1 MKKLLVCAAVAVFS
15 IGSLSAQDVRF
26 GVKGGVNF
34 ANLAGDFG
42 VAGFDEDF
50 QDAEMKVG
58 FHIGGLVE
66 LKLTEKFALQPE
78 LLFSSQ
84 GFKSNYYDF
93 DDRKVDYNVNLSYV
107 NIPIM
112 AKFFPIDGLS
122 IEAGPQI
129 GFLVSAKNEFNDY
142 NNEDLDPDESEI
154 DTKDL
159 YKSLDFGLNFGAS
172 YEMASGLFFTAR
184 YNLGLSKV
192 DDEDFYGDVADFGIF
207 SFSRKNRVIQL
218 SAGFMF

>member
-1 MKKLLVCAAVAVFS
+1 MKKLFLSTAIAFFS
-15 IGSLSAQDVRF
+15 FATLSAQDVRF

-34 ANLAGDFG
+34 ANVAGDYG
-42 VAGFDEDF
+42 YTGFDEAYGDS
-50 QDAEMKVG
+50 EMKVG
-58 FHIGGLVE
+58 FHIGGLAE
-66 LKLTEKFALQPE
+66 LKLSDKFALQPE

-84 GFKSNYYDF
+84 GYKSNYFDF

-112 AKFFPIDGLS
+112 AKFFPIEGLS
-122 IEAGPQI
+122 IEAGPQV
-129 GFLVSAKNEFNDY
+129 GFLVSAKDEFNDY
-142 NNEDLDPDESEI
+142 ENDLFDDDEDI

-159 YKSLDFGLNFGAS
+159 YKTIDFGLNFGVS
-172 YEMASGLFFTAR
+172 YELPSGLFFSAR

-192 DDEDFYGDVADFGIF
+192 DDEDYYDDIDGDFGLF

>member
-15 IGSLSAQDVRF
+15 MGALSAQDVRF

-42 VAGFDEDF
+42 VSGFDEDF

-58 FHIGGLVE
+58 FHIGGLAE

-78 LLFSSQ
+78 LLFSNQ
-84 GFKSNYYDF
+84 GFKSTYFDI
-93 DDRKVDYNVNLSYV
+93 DDRKQDYNVNLSYV

-129 GFLVSAKNEFNDY
+129 GFLVSAKDERNDY
-142 NNEDLDPDESEI
+142 YNDYLEEGDVKI

-172 YEMASGLFFTAR
+172 YEMESGLFFTAR

-192 DDEDFYGDVADFGIF
+192 DDEDFYGDFADFGLF
-207 SFSRKNRVIQL
+207 SLSRKNRVIQL

>member
-1 MKKLLVCAAVAVFS
+1 
-15 IGSLSAQDVRF
+15 
-26 GVKGGVNF
+26 
-34 ANLAGDFG
+34 
-42 VAGFDEDF
+42 
-50 QDAEMKVG
+50 MKVG
-58 FHIGGLVE
+58 FHIGGLAE
-66 LKLTEKFALQPE
+66 LKLSEKFALQPE

-84 GFKSNYYDF
+84 GFKSNYYDL

-112 AKFFPIDGLS
+112 AKFFPIEGLS
-122 IEAGPQI
+122 IEAGPQV
-129 GFLVSAKNEFNDY
+129 GFLVSAKNELNDY
-142 NNEDLDPDESEI
+142 NNEDLEPGESEI

-159 YKSLDFGLNFGAS
+159 YKSLDFGINIGAS
-172 YEMASGLFFTAR
+172 YEMESGLFFSAR